1 MESAQFD
8 LAVNCAL
15 AFEMRASYFC
25 VNDSSRGLHRRGR
38 RRRDAVLAGRA
49 DPDCGRC
56 FISTRGTLV
65 INVTGS
71 LILAFLYAF
80 LESVAAPAQW
90 RALLGI
96 GFCGGYTTFST
107 FSYEA
112 VQLLQD
118 GQWQR
123 AGVYVLSSFAG
134 EPGLGCAAG
143 TEPGCRCAGI
153 PAGGTRAPKR
163 MIQ

>member
-1 MESAQFD
+1 MIPLVVFIGAGAGGVTRYW
-8 LAVNCAL
+8 LGAL
-15 AFEMRASYFC
+15 IQTAAGASF
-25 VNDSSRGLHRRGR
+25 
-38 RRRDAVLAGRA
+38 
-49 DPDCGRC
+49 P
-56 FISTRGTLV
+56 FGTLV

-123 AGVYVLSSFAG
+123 AGVYVLSSVVLSLVAAV
-134 EPGLGCAAG
+134 LGFRLAALVLQRG
-143 TEPGCRCAGI
+143 
-153 PAGGTRAPKR
+153 
-163 MIQ
+163 